1 MIVKT
6 NKINKKGHKMLKDLI
21 FTGLGAGV
29 LLKEKVEDELK
40 KLEDKGKIDSLD
52 IKGFIESL
60 EKKGQDE
67 EERVKKLFKD
77 SIKEVID
84 ELGLATKDDLEKLKK
99 DLK

>member
-1 MIVKT
+1 
-6 NKINKKGHKMLKDLI
+6 MLKDLI

-40 KLEDKGKIDSLD
+40 KLEDKGKIDSSD